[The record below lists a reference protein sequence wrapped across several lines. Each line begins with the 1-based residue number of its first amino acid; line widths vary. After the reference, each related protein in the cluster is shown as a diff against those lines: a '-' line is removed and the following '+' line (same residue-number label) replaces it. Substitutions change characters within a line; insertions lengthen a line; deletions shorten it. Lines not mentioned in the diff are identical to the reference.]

1 MRFRATVELNGKTAT
16 GIEVPAE
23 VVAALGQ
30 GRRPPVT
37 ATINGYT
44 YRTSVAAMGG
54 RFLMPVSAQVR
65 QDAGVA
71 AGDVVEVDL
80 ELDEAPR
87 TVTVPDD
94 LAEALAQDAAAAAAF
109 GRLSYSHQQQ
119 HVLAIEGAKAPETR
133 QRRIAKTVAHLKRA

>member
-1 MRFRATVELNGKTAT
+1 MRFRAAIELNGKTAT

-23 VVAALGQ
+23 VVTALGQ

-37 ATINGYT
+37 ATINGFT
-44 YRTSVAAMGG
+44 YRTSVAALGG

-71 AGDVVEVDL
+71 AGDVVDVDL

-87 TVTVPDD
+87 TVTVPAD
-94 LAEALAQDAAAAAAF
+94 LAEALARDAGGAAA
-109 GRLSYSHQQQ
+109 L
-119 HVLAIEGAKAPETR
+119 
-133 QRRIAKTVAHLKRA
+133 

>member
-16 GIEVPAE
+16 GIEVPGE

-30 GRRPPVT
+30 GRRPPVR

-44 YRTSVAAMGG
+44 YRTSVAVMGG

-71 AGDVVEVDL
+71 AGDEVDVDL

-94 LAEALAQDAAAAAAF
+94 LVAALAQDPAAAAAF
-109 GRLSYSHQQQ
+109 GRLSYSHQQR
-119 HVLAIEGAKAPETR
+119 HVLAVESAKAPETR
-133 QRRIAKTVAHLKRA
+133 QRRIAKTVAELKQA

>member
-1 MRFRATVELNGKTAT
+1 MKFRATVELNGKTAT

-23 VVAALGQ
+23 VVAALGK
-30 GRRPPVT
+30 GKRPPVT
-37 ATINGYT
+37 ATVNGYS

-71 AGDVVEVDL
+71 AGDVVDVEL

-87 TVTVPDD
+87 TVAVPDD
-94 LAEALAQDAAAAAAF
+94 LAEALAGDPAAGAAF
-109 GRLSYSHQQQ
+109 ARLSYSHQQR
-119 HVLAIEGAKAPETR
+119 HVLAIESAKAPETR
-133 QRRIAKTVAHLKRA
+133 QRRIAKTVADLAQA

>member
-1 MRFRATVELNGKTAT
+1 MKFRATVELNGKTAT

-23 VVAALGQ
+23 VIVALGK
-30 GRRPPVT
+30 GKRPPVT
-37 ATINGYT
+37 ATVNGYS

-71 AGDVVEVDL
+71 AGDVVDVEL
-80 ELDEAPR
+80 ELDETPR

-94 LAEALAQDAAAAAAF
+94 LAEALAGDPAAGAAF
-109 GRLSYSHQQQ
+109 ARLSYSHQQR
-119 HVLAIEGAKAPETR
+119 HVLAIESAKTPETR
-133 QRRIAKTVAHLKRA
+133 QRRIAKAVADLAQG

>member
-23 VVAALGQ
+23 VVAALGK
-30 GRRPPVT
+30 GKRPPVT
-37 ATINGYT
+37 ATVNGYS

-71 AGDVVEVDL
+71 AGDVVDVEL

-94 LAEALAQDAAAAAAF
+94 LAEALAGDPAAGAAF
-109 GRLSYSHQQQ
+109 ARLSYSHQQR
-119 HVLAIEGAKAPETR
+119 HVLAVESAKAPETR
-133 QRRIAKTVAHLKRA
+133 QRRIAKTVADLAQG

>member
-23 VVAALGQ
+23 VVDALGK
-30 GRRPPVT
+30 GKRPAVT
-37 ATINGYT
+37 ATINGFS

-71 AGDVVEVDL
+71 AGDVVDVDL
-80 ELDEAPR
+80 EPDEAPR

-94 LAEALAQDAAAAAAF
+94 LAAALAGDPAAAAAF
-109 GRLSYSHQQQ
+109 ARLSYSHQQR
-119 HVLAIEGAKAPETR
+119 HVLAVEAAKAPETR
-133 QRRIAKTVAHLKRA
+133 QRRIAKAVADLGQA

>member
-23 VVAALGQ
+23 VVAALGK
-30 GRRPPVT
+30 GKRPPVT
-37 ATINGYT
+37 ATVNGYS

-71 AGDVVEVDL
+71 AGDAVDVEL

-94 LAEALAQDAAAAAAF
+94 LAEALAGDPAAGAAF
-109 GRLSYSHQQQ
+109 ARLSYSHQQR
-119 HVLAIEGAKAPETR
+119 HVLAVESAKAPETR
-133 QRRIAKTVAHLKRA
+133 QRRIAKTVADLAQG

>member
-23 VVAALGQ
+23 VVDALGK
-30 GRRPPVT
+30 GKRPAVT
-37 ATINGYT
+37 ATINGFS

-71 AGDVVEVDL
+71 AGDVVDVDL
-80 ELDEAPR
+80 EPDEAPR

-94 LAEALAQDAAAAAAF
+94 LAAALAGDPAAGAAF
-109 GRLSYSHQQQ
+109 ARLSYSHQQR
-119 HVLAIEGAKAPETR
+119 HVLAVESAKAPETR
-133 QRRIAKTVAHLKRA
+133 QRRIAKAVADLGQA

>member
-16 GIEVPAE
+16 GIEVPGE

-37 ATINGYT
+37 ATIDGYT
-44 YRTSVAAMGG
+44 YRTSVAVMGG

-71 AGDVVEVDL
+71 AGDEVDVDL

-94 LAEALAQDAAAAAAF
+94 LVAALAQDPAAAAAF
-109 GRLSYSHQQQ
+109 GRLSYSHQQR
-119 HVLAIEGAKAPETR
+119 HVLAVESAKAPETR
-133 QRRIAKTVAHLKRA
+133 QRRIAKTVAELKQA

>member
-1 MRFRATVELNGKTAT
+1 MRFRAAIELSGKTAT

-23 VVAALGQ
+23 VVTALGQ

-37 ATINGYT
+37 ATINGFT
-44 YRTSVAAMGG
+44 YRTSVAALGG

-71 AGDVVEVDL
+71 AGDVVDVDL
-80 ELDEAPR
+80 ELDETPR

-94 LAEALAQDAAAAAAF
+94 LAAALAQDAAAAAAF
-109 GRLSYSHQQQ
+109 GRLSYSHQQR
-119 HVLAIEGAKAPETR
+119 HVLAIESAKAPETR
-133 QRRIAKTVAHLKRA
+133 QRRIAKTVADLKQA

>member
-1 MRFRATVELNGKTAT
+1 MRFRATIELNGKTAT

-87 TVTVPDD
+87 TVTVPAD

-109 GRLSYSHQQQ
+109 GRLSYSHQQR

-133 QRRIAKTVAHLKRA
+133 QRRIAKTVSDLKQA

>member
-1 MRFRATVELNGKTAT
+1 MRFRAAVELNGKTAT

-37 ATINGYT
+37 ATVNGFT
-44 YRTSVAAMGG
+44 YRTSVAALGG

-71 AGDVVEVDL
+71 AGDVVDVDL

-87 TVTVPDD
+87 TVMVPDD
-94 LAEALAQDAAAAAAF
+94 LAQALAQDAAAAAAF
-109 GRLSYSHQQQ
+109 DRLSYSHQQR
-119 HVLAIEGAKAPETR
+119 HVLAIESAKATETR
-133 QRRIAKTVAHLKRA
+133 QRRIAKTVADLRQA

>member
-30 GRRPPVT
+30 GKRPPVT
-37 ATINGYT
+37 AIINGYT

-94 LAEALAQDAAAAAAF
+94 LAQALAQDAAAAAAF
-109 GRLSYSHQQQ
+109 GLLSYSHQQQ
-119 HVLAIEGAKAPETR
+119 HVLAIEKAKAPETR
-133 QRRIAKTVAHLKRA
+133 QRRIAKAVADLKQA